1 MKRWKKG
8 TAAVWLKGN
17 ETRDSLP
24 VALLRYGI
32 LIAIGFVYLY
42 PIVYMVVNSFFSV
55 SDLTDPRVTW
65 IPREL
70 YWGNFQQ
77 AFVTL
82 DFFRAFGNSVL
93 MSLVPAILQ
102 TAVCACAGFGL
113 ARFRLKSR
121 NVWMLLIIATFI
133 LPTQVM
139 LIPRYALFHDLGMVN
154 TVWVQYV
161 PALLGQGIKSAI
173 FILVFFQYFS
183 SYPRSFDEAA
193 QLDGAGKL
201 QIFLRIALPIA
212 GSAIVLCF
220 LFSLVWYWNE
230 TYQANYMFGGS
241 IPTLPLK
248 LSAFTTLYKAQ
259 YGDGASVASDPNESV
274 ALAGT
279 LLSVL
284 PMIVLYIACQRRFI
298 ASIEQSGITGE

>member
-1 MKRWKKG
+1 MKHWKKG
-8 TAAVWLKGN
+8 TVAAWLKGN
-17 ETRDSLP
+17 EMRDSIF
-24 VALLRYGI
+24 VILLRYGI

-42 PIVYMVVNSFFSV
+42 PIIYMIANSFFSV
-55 SDLTDPRVTW
+55 DDLTDPRVTW

-70 YWGNFQQ
+70 YFGNFQQ

-82 DFFRAFGNSVL
+82 DFFRAFGNSVA
-93 MSLVPAILQ
+93 MSVVPAILQ

-113 ARFRLKSR
+113 ARFRLKSK
-121 NVWMLLIIATFI
+121 NIWMILIIATFI

-139 LIPRYALFHDLGMVN
+139 LIPRYVLFHDLGMVD

-183 SYPRSFDEAA
+183 TYPKSFDEAA
-193 QLDGAGKL
+193 QLDGAGKF
-201 QIFLRIALPIA
+201 QIFIRIALPIA
-212 GSAIVLCF
+212 ASAIVLSF

-230 TYQANYMFGGS
+230 TYQANYMFGGA

-248 LSAFTTLYKAQ
+248 LSSFTTLYKTQ
-259 YGDGASVASDPNESV
+259 YGDGGSVAADPNESV

-279 LLSVL
+279 LLSIL
-284 PMIVLYIACQRRFI
+284 PMIVLYVACQRKFI